1 MSFTPIPL
9 DQLYQVTDPE
19 DFEFETTNQV
29 DELTEIIGQPRAVE
43 AVRFGTGMQ
52 SDGYNIFALG
62 PSGTG
67 KRSLVM
73 KQFQAA
79 ANGESTPADWCY
91 VHNFDQD
98 HKPKAIQLPAGEGA
112 KFQADMDQF
121 VEELRTALSAA
132 FESDEYRT
140 RRRMVESEIE
150 ELQEAAFEDLQGKA
164 NQSSFALLR
173 TPAGLVF
180 APVKDGEVIPPD
192 DFNQL
197 PDEIRKKMEVQIQS
211 LQKELQVLLQQIPV
225 WQRELRA
232 NIRELNHEITEVAVT
247 SILGELKSG
256 YENFPQ
262 VLEYLFA
269 VQKDIVDNASHFLE
283 TEEDHEKRGDDS
295 PPQSRISR
303 GSPGDSLLK
312 RYKVNLFV
320 DNQNLNGA
328 PVIVEE
334 NPTYQN
340 LIGRVEQMARMGALL
355 TDFTLIKPGSL
366 HQANGGYLILD
377 ARKVLL
383 QPYAWE
389 ALKRIMETQQIR
401 IESPGEMMG
410 MLSTV
415 SLEPEPIPLNVK
427 VALLGNRMLYYLLS
441 QSDPEFGELFKVQAD
456 FAEEVPRTEENQEL
470 YARMIATLARRREM
484 RSLALDREAVA
495 RVIEHCARV
504 VGDSQRL
511 TIQVNHIADL
521 LIEADYFAND
531 NGNTNIHASDVQRA
545 IDARI
550 YRADRVRER
559 YQENILRETIMIST
573 AGEKVGQING
583 LSVVQMGDFSFGFPS
598 RITASVRQGKGDVI
612 NIEREVE
619 LSGPIHSKGVL
630 ILAGFLGQRFAPD
643 KPLSLSA
650 SLVFEQSYGGVEGD
664 SASSAELYVLLSA
677 IASVPINQSLAV
689 TGSVN
694 QHGQVQPIGGVNE
707 KIEGY
712 FDICAERGLTGDQG
726 VLIPAANVKHLMLN
740 QKVRNAVAEGKF
752 NIFAISNIEQGIELL
767 TGIQM
772 GEPDQGGV
780 YPPDTIS
787 GKIQQRI
794 EKLAKMKDSSS
805 EDEAEQ
811 E

>member
-484 RSLALDREAVA
+484 RSLDREAVA

-726 VLIPAANVKHLMLN
+726 VLIPAANVKHGHRTLD
-740 QKVRNAVAEGKF
+740 RD
-752 NIFAISNIEQGIELL
+752 
-767 TGIQM
+767 T
-772 GEPDQGGV
+772 DGG
-780 YPPDTIS
+780 T
-787 GKIQQRI
+787 
-794 EKLAKMKDSSS
+794 
-805 EDEAEQ
+805 
-811 E
+811 

>member
-1 MSFTPIPL
+1 M
-9 DQLYQVTDPE
+9 
-19 DFEFETTNQV
+19 
-29 DELTEIIGQPRAVE
+29 
-43 AVRFGTGMQ
+43 
-52 SDGYNIFALG
+52 
-62 PSGTG
+62 
-67 KRSLVM
+67 
-73 KQFQAA
+73 
-79 ANGESTPADWCY
+79 
-91 VHNFDQD
+91 HNFDQD
-98 HKPKAIQLPAGEGA
+98 HKPKAIQLPPGAGS

-121 VEELRTALSAA
+121 VDELRNALSAA

-150 ELQEAAFEDLQGKA
+150 ERQEAAFEELQAKA
-164 NQSSFALLR
+164 NESNFALLR

-192 DFNQL
+192 DFKGL
-197 PDEIRKKMEVQIQS
+197 PDEIRHEMEEQVQT
-211 LQKELQVLLQQIPV
+211 LQKELQVLLQQVPV
-225 WQRELRA
+225 WQRELRGSL
-232 NIRELNHEITEVAVT
+232 RELNHEITAVAVT
-247 SILGELKSG
+247 SILNELKSEYG
-256 YENFPQ
+256 DFPQ
-262 VLEYLFA
+262 VLEYLEA
-269 VQKDIVDNASHFLE
+269 VQKDIVDNASRFIE
-283 TEEDHEKRGDDS
+283 SDQGSEKPGEGQPS
-295 PPQSRISR
+295 PSMTSR
-303 GSPGDSLLK
+303 GTLGDSLMR

-320 DNQNLNGA
+320 DNSNLEGA
-328 PVIVEE
+328 PVVIEE

-366 HQANGGYLILD
+366 HQANGGYLVLD

-389 ALKRIMETQQIR
+389 ALKRTLETQQVR

-415 SLEPEPIPLNVK
+415 SLEPQPIPMNVK
-427 VALLGNRMLYYLLS
+427 IALLGDRMLYYLLS
-441 QSDPEFGELFKVQAD
+441 QSDPEFNELFKVQAD
-456 FAEEVPRTEENQEL
+456 FAEEVPRTSENQEL
-470 YARMIATLARRREM
+470 YARMIATLARKSEM
-484 RSLALDREAVA
+484 RPLDREAVA
-495 RVIEHCARV
+495 RVIEHCARA

-511 TIQVNHIADL
+511 TIQVNQIADL
-521 LIEADYFAND
+521 LNEADYFARD
-531 NGNTNIHASDVQRA
+531 NGNSHIHSEDVQKA
-545 IDARI
+545 IESRI

-573 AGEKVGQING
+573 DGAKVGQING

-612 NIEREVE
+612 DIEREVD

-630 ILAGFLGQRFAPD
+630 ILAGFLGQRFASD

-677 IASVPINQSLAV
+677 IAGVPINQSLAV

-694 QHGQVQPIGGVNE
+694 QHGQVQAIGGVNE
-707 KIEGY
+707 KIEGF
-712 FDICAERGLTGDQG
+712 FDICDERGLTGDQG

-740 QKVRNAVAEGKF
+740 QKVRNAVEEGKF
-752 NIFAISNIEQGIELL
+752 NIYAISDIDQGIELL
-767 TGIQM
+767 TGIPM
-772 GEPDQGGV
+772 GEVDEDGT

-787 GKIQQRI
+787 GKVQQRI
-794 EKLAKMKDSSS
+794 EKLAKIKESSS
-805 EDEAEQ
+805 EDGAEKDL
-811 E
+811 

>member
-1 MSFTPIPL
+1 MSVLPIPL
-9 DQLYQVTDPE
+9 DQLYQITDP
-19 DFEFETTNQV
+19 DQFKFETTTEV

-43 AVRFGTGMQ
+43 AVRFATGMQ
-52 SDGYNIFALG
+52 SSGYNIFALG

-67 KRSLVM
+67 KRTLVTN
-73 KQFQAA
+73 QFRDAA
-79 ANGESTPADWCY
+79 QDEKTPPDWIY
-91 VHNFDQD
+91 VHNFAQD
-98 HKPKAIQLPAGEGA
+98 HKPKAIQLPAGKGS

-121 VEELRTALSAA
+121 GEELRNSLSAA

-150 ELQEAAFEDLQGKA
+150 ERQEAAFEELQAKA
-164 NQSSFALLR
+164 SQSNFALLR

-180 APVKDGEVIPPD
+180 APMKDGEVIPPD
-192 DFNQL
+192 DFKQI
-197 PDEIRKKMEVQIQS
+197 PDEIRNEMEEKVQS

-225 WQRELRA
+225 WQRELRS
-232 NIRELNHEITEVAVT
+232 NLRELNHEITEVAVT
-247 SILGELKSG
+247 SILDELKTG
-256 YENFPQ
+256 YHDFPQ
-262 VLEYLFA
+262 VLEYLNA
-269 VQKDIVDNASHFLE
+269 VQKDVVENANRFLAADEESEKQANGSSAPPATPRGATGTSLMRRYEVNLLVDN
-283 TEEDHEKRGDDS
+283 K
-295 PPQSRISR
+295 
-303 GSPGDSLLK
+303 
-312 RYKVNLFV
+312 NL
-320 DNQNLNGA
+320 QGA
-328 PVIVEE
+328 PVIIEE

-366 HQANGGYLILD
+366 HQANGGYLVLD

-389 ALKRIMETQQIR
+389 ALKRTLETQQVR
-401 IESPGEMMG
+401 IESPGEMLG

-427 VALLGNRMLYYLLS
+427 VALLGDRMLYYLLS
-441 QSDPEFGELFKVQAD
+441 QSDPEFSELFKVQAD
-456 FAEEVPRTEENQEL
+456 FAEEVPRTPENQEL
-470 YARMIATLARRREM
+470 YARMIATLARQNKM
-484 RSLALDREAVA
+484 RPLGREAVA

-521 LIEADYFAND
+521 LNEADYFASD
-531 NGNTNIHASDVQRA
+531 NGNNHIHAEDIQKA
-545 IDARI
+545 IDSRI

-573 AGEKVGQING
+573 EGTKVGQING
-583 LSVVQMGDFSFGFPS
+583 LSVIQLGDFPFGFPS

-630 ILAGFLGQRFAPD
+630 ILAGFLGQRYAPD

-650 SLVFEQSYGGVEGD
+650 SLVFEQSYSGVEGD
-664 SASSAELYVLLSA
+664 SASSAELYALLSA
-677 IASVPINQSLAV
+677 IAGVPINQSLAV

-694 QHGQVQPIGGVNE
+694 QHGQVQAIGGVNE
-707 KIEGY
+707 KIEGF
-712 FDICAERGLTGDQG
+712 FDICNERGLTGDQG

-740 QKVRNAVAEGKF
+740 KKVRNAVAEGKF
-752 NIFAISNIEQGIELL
+752 NIYAITDIDEGIELL
-767 TGIQM
+767 TGIPM
-772 GEPDQGGV
+772 GEPDSEGV
-780 YPPDTIS
+780 YPPETIS
-787 GKIQQRI
+787 GKVQRRI
-794 EKLAKMKDSSS
+794 EKLSKLKDSSS
-805 EDEAEQ
+805 EDEAEKN
-811 E
+811 

>member
-1 MSFTPIPL
+1 MKVTPIPL
-9 DQLYQVTDPE
+9 DQLYQITDPD
-19 DFEFETTNQV
+19 DFKFETTNQV

-67 KRSLVM
+67 KRTLLT

-79 ANGESTPADWCY
+79 AIGESTPSDWSY

-98 HKPKAIQLPAGEGA
+98 HKPKVIQLPAGKGS
-112 KFQADMDQF
+112 KFQSDMEQF
-121 VEELRTALSAA
+121 VEELRTSLSAA

-150 ELQEAAFEDLQGKA
+150 ERQESAFEELQSKA

-180 APVKDGEVIPPD
+180 APVKEGEVIPPD
-192 DFNQL
+192 DFNKL
-197 PDEIRKKMEVQIQS
+197 PEKTRKEMEKQIQS
-211 LQKELQVLLQQIPV
+211 LQKELQVLLQQLPI
-225 WQRELRA
+225 WQRELRS

-247 SILGELKSG
+247 SILGDLKSD
-256 YENFPQ
+256 YEEFPQ
-262 VLEYLFA
+262 VLEYLDA
-269 VQKDIVDNASHFLE
+269 VQNDIVDNASRFLE
-283 TEEDHEKRGDDS
+283 TEEEPGKKGDNPLS
-295 PPQSRISR
+295 QSRISR

-312 RYKVNLFV
+312 RYKVNLFI

-328 PVIVEE
+328 PVIIEE

-389 ALKRIMETQQIR
+389 ALKRTLETQQVR
-401 IESPGEMMG
+401 IESPGEMLG

-415 SLEPEPIPLNVK
+415 SLEPEPIPLKVK
-427 VALLGNRMLYYLLS
+427 VALLGDRMLYYLLS

-456 FAEEVPRTEENQEL
+456 FAEEVPRTDENQDL
-470 YARMIATLARRREM
+470 YARMIATLVRSKEM
-484 RSLALDREAVA
+484 RPLDREAVA

-521 LIEADYFAND
+521 LIEADYFAKD
-531 NGNTNIHASDVQRA
+531 NGNNHIHASDVQKA

-550 YRADRVRER
+550 YRADRVRED
-559 YQENILRETIMIST
+559 YQQNILRETIMIST
-573 AGEKVGQING
+573 AGEKIGQING
-583 LSVVQMGDFSFGFPS
+583 LSVIQLGEFSFGFPS

-630 ILAGFLGQRFAPD
+630 ILAGFLGQRFASD

-677 IASVPINQSLAV
+677 IAGIPIKQSLAV

-694 QHGQVQPIGGVNE
+694 QHGQVQAIGGVNE

-712 FDICAERGLTGDQG
+712 FDICHERGLTGDQG

-752 NIFAISNIEQGIELL
+752 NIYAISNIEEGIELL
-767 TGIQM
+767 TGIPM
-772 GEPDQGGV
+772 GETDEEGV

-787 GKIQQRI
+787 GKVQQRI
-794 EKLAKMKDSSS
+794 EKLAKIKETRH

-811 E
+811 EQ

>member
-1 MSFTPIPL
+1 MSVQPIPL
-9 DQLYQVTDPE
+9 DQLYQITDP
-19 DFEFETTNQV
+19 DQFTFETTNHV
-29 DELTEIIGQPRAVE
+29 DELTELIGQPRAVE
-43 AVRFGTGMQ
+43 AVRFGTGMH
-52 SDGYNIFALG
+52 SGGYNIFALG

-67 KRSLVM
+67 KRSLVT
-73 KQFQAA
+73 KQFQIAA
-79 ANGESTPADWCY
+79 SEDTTPPDWCY

-98 HKPKAIQLPAGEGA
+98 HKPKAIQLPPGAGS

-121 VEELRTALSAA
+121 VDELRNALSAA

-150 ELQEAAFEDLQGKA
+150 ERQEAAFEDLQAKA
-164 NQSSFALLR
+164 NESNFALLR

-192 DFNQL
+192 DFKQI
-197 PDEIRKKMEVQIQS
+197 PDDVRKGMEEQIQS

-225 WQRELRA
+225 WQRDLRS

-247 SILGELKSG
+247 SILSELKSDYG
-256 YENFPQ
+256 DFPQ
-262 VLEYLFA
+262 VLDYLDA
-269 VQKDIVDNASHFLE
+269 VQKDIVENASRFLGSD
-283 TEEDHEKRGDDS
+283 EDSENRGEGQPKS
-295 PPQSRISR
+295 ATISR
-303 GSPGDSLLK
+303 GSPGDSLMR

-320 DNQNLNGA
+320 DNSNLQGA
-328 PVIVEE
+328 PVIIEE

-355 TDFTLIKPGSL
+355 TDFTLIKPGSM
-366 HQANGGYLILD
+366 HQANGGYLVLD

-389 ALKRIMETQQIR
+389 ALKRTLETKQIP

-415 SLEPEPIPLNVK
+415 SLEPEPIPLKVK
-427 VALLGNRMLYYLLS
+427 IALLGDRMLYYLLS
-441 QSDPEFGELFKVQAD
+441 QSDPEFSELFKVQAD
-456 FAEEVPRTEENQEL
+456 FAEEVPRTSENQEL
-470 YARMIATLARRREM
+470 YARMIATLARKSDM
-484 RSLALDREAVA
+484 RALDRKAVA
-495 RVIEHCARV
+495 RVIEQCARV

-511 TIQVNHIADL
+511 TIQVNQIVDL
-521 LIEADYFAND
+521 LNEADYFASD
-531 NGNTNIHASDVQRA
+531 NGNNHIHASDVQKA

-550 YRADRVRER
+550 YRADRIRER

-573 AGEKVGQING
+573 DGAKVGQING
-583 LSVVQMGDFSFGFPS
+583 LSVIQMGDFSFGFPS
-598 RITASVRQGKGDVI
+598 RITASIRQGKGDVI
-612 NIEREVE
+612 DIEREVE

-630 ILAGFLGQRFAPD
+630 ILAGFLGQRFASD

-650 SLVFEQSYGGVEGD
+650 SLVFEQSYSGVEGD

-677 IASVPINQSLAV
+677 IAGVPINQSLAV

-694 QHGQVQPIGGVNE
+694 QHGQVQAIGGVNE
-707 KIEGY
+707 KIEGF
-712 FDICAERGLTGDQG
+712 FDICNERGLTGEQG
-726 VLIPAANVKHLMLN
+726 VMIPAANVKHLMLDHR
-740 QKVRNAVAEGKF
+740 VRIAVADGKF
-752 NIFAISNIEQGIELL
+752 NIYAISDINQGIELL
-767 TGIQM
+767 TGISM
-772 GEPDQGGV
+772 GEPDQDGR

-794 EKLAKMKDSSS
+794 EKMAKNKDSNG
-805 EDEAEQ
+805 EDEAEKDQ
-811 E
+811 